1 MLIQTIY
8 PDFSPIP
15 RGRLKLDL
23 DQAAERLIVIDRVN
37 AETLFLT
44 TIGDNKTFNLML
56 PVAYANNKNICVLM
70 LDDSDVYA
78 AVAEDR
84 LQLELVNTSWNAT

>member
-1 MLIQTIY
+1 MLIKTFY

-15 RGRLKLDL
+15 RGLLKLDL
-23 DQAAERLIVIDRVN
+23 DQAADRLIVIDRVN

-44 TIGDNKTFNLML
+44 KIGDNKTLNLML
-56 PVAYANNKNICVLM
+56 PGSYSNEKNICVLM

-84 LQLELVNTSWNAT
+84 LQLELVNTSLSAT